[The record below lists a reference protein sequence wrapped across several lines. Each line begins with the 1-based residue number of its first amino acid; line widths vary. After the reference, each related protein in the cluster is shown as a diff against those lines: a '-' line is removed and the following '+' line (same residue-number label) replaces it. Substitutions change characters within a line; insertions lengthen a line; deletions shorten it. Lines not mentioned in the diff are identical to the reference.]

1 MSAHRFT
8 FVRRLRLPRP
18 ADSNGPRPS
27 DCQAPAEIGWNA
39 PSGEDLLERAA
50 VSRPPAAHDADGD
63 DSPSDGPRAAP
74 RLSIVIPTRDERDNI
89 EPLIAA
95 LDAAGPPGPF
105 EVVFVDDSDDG
116 TDHVVAEVRWRT
128 GKELH
133 LVHRPPGKRNGGL
146 GGAVV
151 EGLRISRAPW
161 VCVMDGDLQHPPE
174 TIRRLLDRALRSGDD
189 VVIGSRFC
197 ADGTVGTFG
206 LLRRSLSRLSTV
218 TAKIVF
224 RDRLRH
230 VTDPMSGFFLVRRDA
245 VDTDTLRPLGFKIL
259 LEILVSSR
267 PLRVSEVPFVFGERH
282 AGESK
287 ASVRE
292 AARYAQQLW
301 RLRGRTFAG
310 RFGRFATVGATGLVV
325 NTLLLAFLAGKAGL
339 YYILAA
345 ILATQGST
353 LWNYVLTERWVFGGR
368 RHRRRASHRMGMF
381 FLINNA
387 ALVFRI
393 PLLYVFTTLAGIHY
407 LMSNIL
413 TIVLLLVVRFTLAD
427 TWIWARGAPGAEA
440 PDAFTYDI
448 HGLLSVESEARLPEL
463 ERFRID
469 EILEEPT
476 IRVRLAR
483 VRSGE
488 SNGRPQPA
496 EGVGH
501 VVYTEARAYG
511 FAVDITVGDRVEI
524 IASPFLR
531 RSPHV
536 LYTNVVEPVLRWTLV
551 RRGYALVHGACLSVE
566 GAAFLI
572 TARTDTG
579 KTTTILKTLDRH
591 PHAFLSDDLTIIRED
606 GRVLA
611 YPKPLTISRHTVQ
624 AVKTPL
630 LSRTERVAL
639 VAQSRLHSRSGRRFA
654 LVLARTR
661 LPAATINAIVQWLVP
676 PPKYDVSRLVPDAP
690 SAPEGQLAG
699 MIVIQRGGQGQ
710 GTLEPEEALT
720 TLLANCEDA
729 YGFPPY
735 SHIEHVLHS
744 SNGSDWR
751 AVEREIIARAL
762 APTTATV
769 LRSESMDWHE
779 RLPALLQPA
788 LYEDHGEGNG
798 APSAASAIGRKQFS
812 AGDQAGH
819 VG

>member
-1 MSAHRFT
+1 MT
-8 FVRRLRLPRP
+8 
-18 ADSNGPRPS
+18 
-27 DCQAPAEIGWNA
+27 WNA
-39 PSGEDLLERAA
+39 GPPSEDLLERAA
-50 VSRPPAAHDADGD
+50 QPRTPVTSDVEGNDPP
-63 DSPSDGPRAAP
+63 PSDGPGVAP
-74 RLSIVIPTRDERDNI
+74 LLSIVIPTRDERDNI

-95 LDAAGPPGPF
+95 LDAAAPPGPF

-116 TDHVVAEVRWRT
+116 TDQVVADVRRCT

-133 LVHRPPGKRNGGL
+133 LVHRPAGKRSGGL

-161 VCVMDGDLQHPPE
+161 VCVMDADLQHPPD
-174 TIRRLLDRALRSGDD
+174 TIRRLLDRAIGSGDD
-189 VVIGSRFC
+189 LVIASRFC
-197 ADGTVGTFG
+197 GDGEVGAFG
-206 LLRRSLSRLSTV
+206 LLRRSLSRISTI

-224 RDRLRH
+224 RDRLRR
-230 VTDPMSGFFLVRRDA
+230 VTDPMSGFFLVRRNA
-245 VDTDTLRPLGFKIL
+245 VDTDVLRPLGFKIL
-259 LEILVSSR
+259 LEILVGSR
-267 PLRVSEVPFVFGERH
+267 PLLVSEVPFVFGERH
-282 AGESK
+282 SGASK

-325 NTLLLAFLAGKAGL
+325 NTLLLAFFAADLGL

-353 LWNYVLTERWVFGGR
+353 LWNYVLTERWVFRRR

-387 ALVFRI
+387 ALVLRI
-393 PLLYVFTTLAGIHY
+393 PLLYVFTSLAGIHY

-427 TWIWARGAPGAEA
+427 TWIWARGAAGTEG
-440 PDAFTYDI
+440 PDTFTYDI
-448 HGLLSVESEARLPEL
+448 HGLLSVESESRLPEL

-469 EILEEPT
+469 ETLEEPT
-476 IRVRLAR
+476 IRVRLGR
-483 VRSGE
+483 VRSRAG
-488 SNGRPQPA
+488 NGRLEPA
-496 EGVGH
+496 KGGVGH
-501 VVYTEARAYG
+501 VVYTEARAHG
-511 FAVDITVGDRVEI
+511 FSVDITITDRVEI
-524 IASPFLR
+524 LASPFLR
-531 RSPHV
+531 HSPHV
-536 LYTNVVEPVLRWTLV
+536 LYTNIVEPVLRWTLV

-591 PHAFLSDDLTIIRED
+591 PHAFLSDDLTILRED

-639 VAQSRLHSRSGRRFA
+639 VVQSRLHSRSGRRFA
-654 LVLARTR
+654 LVLAKTR

-676 PPKYDVSRLVPDAP
+676 PPKYDVSRLVPNAP

-710 GTLEPEEALT
+710 ETLEPEEALT

-735 SHIEHVLHS
+735 SEIEHVLHS

-769 LRSESMDWHE
+769 LRSESMDWYE
-779 RLPALLQPA
+779 RLPALLQPT
-788 LYEDHGEGNG
+788 LYEDHSEGNG
-798 APSAASAIGRKQFS
+798 APSTTSAIGDNQLS